1 MTITIPPDYQPTEKE
16 PFMNDLM
23 LEYFRRKLVVW
34 RDGLLRDSSQ
44 TLQNLQEPESWSADQ
59 SDRAM
64 AETDRSI
71 ELRTRDR
78 ARKLIQ
84 KIDDALQRI
93 EDGNYG
99 YCIDTGEPISVKR
112 LEARP
117 IATLGLE
124 AQERHERLE
133 KTKRDN

>member
-16 PFMNDLM
+16 PFMNDVM
-23 LEYFRRKLVVW
+23 LEYFRRKLVFW
-34 RDGLLRDSSQ
+34 RDNLLRDSSQ

-84 KIDDALQRI
+84 KLTMLCSGSKTATTAIVSTQASRLALN
-93 EDGNYG
+93 G
-99 YCIDTGEPISVKR
+99 
-112 LEARP
+112 
-117 IATLGLE
+117 
-124 AQERHERLE
+124 
-133 KTKRDN
+133 

>member
-1 MTITIPPDYQPTEKE
+1 
-16 PFMNDLM
+16 MNDVM
-23 LEYFRRKLVVW
+23 LEYFRRKLVFW
-34 RDGLLRDSSQ
+34 RDSLLRESSQ
-44 TLQNLQEPESWSADQ
+44 TLQNLQEPEAWSADQ

>member
-1 MTITIPPDYQPTEKE
+1 
-16 PFMNDLM
+16 MNDVM
-23 LEYFRRKLVVW
+23 LEYFRRKLVFW
-34 RDGLLRDSSQ
+34 RDSLLRDSSQ
-44 TLQNLQEPESWSADQ
+44 TLQNLQEPEFWSADQ